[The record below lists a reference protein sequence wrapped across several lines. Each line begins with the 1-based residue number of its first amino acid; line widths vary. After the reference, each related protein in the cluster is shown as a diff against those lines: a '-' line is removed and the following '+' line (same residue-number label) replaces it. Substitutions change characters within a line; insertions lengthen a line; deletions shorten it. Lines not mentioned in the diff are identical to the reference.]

1 MSGLSDS
8 RAVHVYSR
16 TETDAIECRPTKA
29 KFLCPPVLL
38 PSYTSLHLYYI
49 RAYKYYINGG
59 EDINLS
65 KLTVFPTMRD
75 RVVRV

>member
-16 TETDAIECRPTKA
+16 TETDAIECRPRKA

-38 PSYTSLHLYYI
+38 LSTKGEFALILY
-49 RAYKYYINGG
+49 
-59 EDINLS
+59 
-65 KLTVFPTMRD
+65 
-75 RVVRV
+75 

>member
-1 MSGLSDS
+1 MSDS

-38 PSYTSLHLYYI
+38 PST
-49 RAYKYYINGG
+49 KG
-59 EDINLS
+59 
-65 KLTVFPTMRD
+65 
-75 RVVRV
+75 